1 MKTIMKHSESY
12 TKKDNSVSNAY
23 GFKIDSL
30 FSSVECFHVADASL
44 PPYLGHN
51 IFEGLGTYDVALT
64 LKHLIYSER
73 WFTYEELNQRLM
85 TFHYHGT
92 DIISKPCL

>member
-51 IFEGLGTYDVALT
+51 ISEGLGTYDVALT
-64 LKHLIYSER
+64 LKHLIYI
-73 WFTYEELNQRLM
+73 F
-85 TFHYHGT
+85 
-92 DIISKPCL
+92 